1 MSKRISTGIY
11 SYDKHFCS
19 SGIKKMIF
27 RLMSD
32 HERAGRLIRDGS
44 RILDYG
50 CGDCSFFD
58 SLKEK
63 SLEVVGYDM
72 DERYVEIGKKKGYKV
87 FNSLNEIKGGFDFV
101 VANQVVE
108 HMDLDQLNEF
118 FQKSSDS
125 LKGEG
130 VLIISTLNPKEFY
143 VLRDIW
149 DDPTHVR
156 PYSVRALERA
166 GKEFGFSL
174 VKVMK
179 HHMRINP
186 LKLLLDM
193 VFGFSIY
200 SGITLIFRKK

>member
-19 SGIKKMIF
+19 SGIKKMLF

-32 HERAGRLIRDGS
+32 HERVGGLIRNGS

-63 SLEVVGYDM
+63 NLEVVGYDI

-87 FNSLNEIKGGFDFV
+87 FNYLNEIKGGFDFV

-108 HMDLDQLNEF
+108 HMDLDQLSEF
-118 FQKSSDS
+118 FQKSSDL
-125 LKGEG
+125 LKNDGI
-130 VLIISTLNPKEFY
+130 LIISTLNAKELY

-156 PYSVRALERA
+156 PYSVKSLSRA
-166 GKEFGFSL
+166 GGEFDFSL
-174 VKVMK
+174 IKVIK
-179 HHMRINP
+179 HHMRMNP
-186 LKLLLDM
+186 LKLFLDI

-200 SGITLIFRKK
+200 SGITLVFKKR